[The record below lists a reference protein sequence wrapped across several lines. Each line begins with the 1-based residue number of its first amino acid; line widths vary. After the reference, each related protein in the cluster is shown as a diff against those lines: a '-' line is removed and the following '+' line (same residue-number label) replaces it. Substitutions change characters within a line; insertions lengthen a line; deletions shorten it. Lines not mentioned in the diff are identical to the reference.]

1 MRRYIALRTVVR
13 TGSFSKAADELGY
26 TQSAMSQ
33 TIASLEQDLG
43 IRLLTRSRSGVRLTP
58 DGEAI
63 YPYIEQIIYRYETM
77 KEKVREIKGLQ
88 TGQLRIGTLSSIS
101 VNWLPLILQEFR
113 KEYPGIDFVI
123 QQGNY
128 DEIETLIRTG
138 AVDFGFVSAEPA
150 EGIRKE
156 VLRTVRMKAVLPP
169 DHPLADREIVPLA
182 ELKKDPFIL
191 VELGRYSEPLQAF
204 AALHIKPKVRYT
216 IADDYTIMSMVEAG
230 MGVSIL
236 SEMVLQRAN
245 YNIAIRDTDPPVLR
259 PVCIGWREPEMLPA
273 AARRMMDFI
282 RTRLDQLP

>member
-1 MRRYIALRTVVR
+1 MKRYLALQKILQ
-13 TGSFSKAADELGY
+13 TGSFSRAADELGY

-33 TIASLEQDLG
+33 AIASLEEELG
-43 IRLLTRSRSGVRLTP
+43 IRLLQRGRSGVRLTP
-58 DGEAI
+58 DGEEL
-63 YPYIEQIIYRYETM
+63 YPYIEQLIYRYDAM
-77 KEKVREIKGLQ
+77 REKAGEISGL
-88 TGQLRIGTLSSIS
+88 GSGLIRIGTLSSIS

-138 AVDFGFVSAEPA
+138 AVDFGFVSAEQA

-204 AALHIKPKVRYT
+204 ASLHIKPKVRYT

-259 PVCIGWREPEMLPA
+259 PICIGWREPEMLPA

>member
-1 MRRYIALRTVVR
+1 AV
-13 TGSFSKAADELGY
+13 EL
-26 TQSAMSQ
+26 
-33 TIASLEQDLG
+33 
-43 IRLLTRSRSGVRLTP
+43 
-58 DGEAI
+58 
-63 YPYIEQIIYRYETM
+63 
-77 KEKVREIKGLQ
+77 
-88 TGQLRIGTLSSIS
+88 
-101 VNWLPLILQEFR
+101 
-113 KEYPGIDFVI
+113 
-123 QQGNY
+123 
-128 DEIETLIRTG
+128 
-138 AVDFGFVSAEPA
+138 GFVSAEQA

-169 DHPLADREIVPLA
+169 DHPLADREIVPLT

-204 AALHIKPKVRYT
+204 ASLHIKPKVRYT

-259 PVCIGWREPEMLPA
+259 PICIGWREPEMLPV

>member
-1 MRRYIALRTVVR
+1 MKRYLALQKILQ
-13 TGSFSKAADELGY
+13 TGSFSRAADELGY

-33 TIASLEQDLG
+33 AIASLEEELG
-43 IRLLTRSRSGVRLTP
+43 IRLLQRGRSGVRLTP
-58 DGEAI
+58 DGEEL
-63 YPYIEQIIYRYETM
+63 YPYIEQLIYRYDAM
-77 KEKVREIKGLQ
+77 KEKAAEISNLGSGLI
-88 TGQLRIGTLSSIS
+88 RMGTLSSIS
-101 VNWLPLILQEFR
+101 VNWLPVILQEFR

-128 DEIETLIRTG
+128 DEIEALIRTG
-138 AVDFGFVSAEPA
+138 AVDFGFVSDEPV

-156 VLRTVRMKAVLPP
+156 VLRTVRMKVILPL
-169 DHPLADREIVPLA
+169 DHPLAGQEVVPLA

-204 AALHIKPKVRYT
+204 ASLHIRPRVRST

-282 RTRLDQLP
+282 RTRLDHLP